1 MPAARS
7 GAPATSRPTVSR
19 SLDTAPESAS
29 VRAGASPIQNGMVG
43 GWPPASSTRI
53 RSDST
58 RRMRQEWSPSWKM
71 SPGRVS
77 IAKSSFRL
85 PITVPAGSRTTA

>member
-1 MPAARS
+1 M
-7 GAPATSRPTVSR
+7 
-19 SLDTAPESAS
+19 
-29 VRAGASPIQNGMVG
+29 RAGASPIQNGMVG
-43 GWPPASSTRI
+43 GCPPASSTRI

-77 IAKSSFRL
+77 IAKSSFRV